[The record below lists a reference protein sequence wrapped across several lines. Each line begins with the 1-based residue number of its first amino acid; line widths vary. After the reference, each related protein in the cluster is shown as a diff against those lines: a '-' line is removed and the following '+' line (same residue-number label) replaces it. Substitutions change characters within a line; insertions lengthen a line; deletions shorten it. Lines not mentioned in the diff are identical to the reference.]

1 MKTCA
6 AGPSCVDGDNWI
18 KIIVT
23 NIYGTDGNNIC
34 NAIAETSTWLCI
46 AELDSHELNSI
57 ETLMTF
63 QLILLNEKPR
73 SAAIGIKE

>member
-6 AGPSCVDGDNWI
+6 AGPSCFDGDNWI

-23 NIYGTDGNNIC
+23 NIYGTDGNNIP
-34 NAIAETSTWLCI
+34 NAIAETSKWLCI
-46 AELDSHELNSI
+46 AELDSHKLKSI

-63 QLILLNEKPR
+63 QLILLNEKHR
-73 SAAIGIKE
+73 SAANRY